1 MENRQF
7 QIKLEGPAAREGKIS
22 FPLLSRILHGI
33 QQTVH
38 YLALSGVQ
46 YDYRHRIRVPRD
58 IQKACRLYR
67 VLENRGSYD
76 LTAEIAPPAPYGDI
90 QDLGGLV
97 KDKYLKLTRIL
108 SANQDW
114 EQLQT
119 ILPDS
124 AYRRKVLR
132 SVAEYCPKS
141 GENWSLCIGAPQTS
155 LHPLSPSLQ
164 AAIHNYLVQPMI
176 EYRSLTGE
184 LVQLHLDENKLGIY
198 YQPAQRVVHCIYDSE
213 LEDFIVASLRHLVQ
227 VYGQVQMDERG
238 VPAKIVDVG
247 EIDSIDLTPLE
258 IARLDLE
265 GRCLVLKQEIEIAI
279 DFDQE
284 AQEFVLEWPELNIF
298 LGAET
303 REELW
308 DDLVQDFFW
317 LWEEYGKSEAQ
328 DLSQDAIELK
338 QRLQDLVQEE
348 GAV

>member
-7 QIKLEGPAAREGKIS
+7 HIKLEGSAVREGRIS
-22 FPLLSRILHGI
+22 FLLLSRILHGI

-38 YLALSGVQ
+38 YLALAGVQ

-67 VLENRGSYD
+67 IMEHRGSYD
-76 LTAEIAPPAPYGDI
+76 LTAEMASPAPYGDI
-90 QDLGGLV
+90 QDLGGFV
-97 KDKYLKLTRIL
+97 KDKYLSLARIL
-108 SANQDW
+108 SEKQHW
-114 EQLQT
+114 EQLQD

-141 GENWSLCIGAPQTS
+141 GENWNLCIGAPQMP
-155 LHPLSPSLQ
+155 LNPLSPGLQ
-164 AAIHNYLVQPMI
+164 TAIHHYLVQPMT

-238 VPAKIVDVG
+238 VPAKIVDVV

-258 IARLDLE
+258 VASFDLA
-265 GRCLVLKQEIEIAI
+265 GRCLVLKQEIELPI
-279 DFDQE
+279 DFDLK

-298 LGAET
+298 LGAKT

-308 DDLVQDFFW
+308 DDFVQDFFW
-317 LWEEYGKSEAQ
+317 LWEEYGKSDVQ
-328 DLSQDAIELK
+328 SLSQDALRLK
-338 QRLQDLVQEE
+338 QRLQELVQEE
-348 GAV
+348 GVA